1 MGCPG
6 EARGVRPVRVG
17 FRLVQAVVLAAGSRA
32 LVAGNPVLAVNA
44 LAGFVVTLGP
54 WVANR
59 AWRLQL
65 SDPIVLWLGAAVLL
79 HTAGM
84 AGWYETVWWWDHLTH
99 TLSAALLAALADTGI
114 RLLADASDRITLP
127 PAFRLV
133 LVLVL
138 TLAAGVLWEVLEF
151 LGRLLATQYGH
162 QPLLVQYGLADTVLD
177 LAFDGVGALL
187 GTVVLGWSNRG
198 PVVARTVD
206 GGATSNRKTP

>member
-1 MGCPG
+1 ML
-6 EARGVRPVRVG
+6 AVG
-17 FRLVQAVVLAAGSRA
+17 SVA
-32 LVAGNPVLAVNA
+32 LVADNAVLAINA
-44 LAGFVVTLGP
+44 LAGFVVTFVPGITR
-54 WVANR
+54 R
-59 AWRLQL
+59 AWGIRF
-65 SDPIVLWLGAAVLL
+65 SGPIVLWLGVAVLF
-79 HTAGM
+79 HTVGM
-84 AGWYETVWWWDHLTH
+84 AGWYETIWWWDHLTH

-151 LGRLLATQYGH
+151 LGRMLATRYGH

-187 GTVVLGWSNRG
+187 GTGGLGWSDRG
-198 PVVARTVD
+198 PVVSRTVD
-206 GGATSNRKTP
+206 RGAASNRKTP

>member
-1 MGCPG
+1 
-6 EARGVRPVRVG
+6 VRPVRFA
-17 FRLVQAVVLAAGSRA
+17 FRLVQAGVLATGSLA

-44 LAGFVVTLGP
+44 LAGFAVTLGP
-54 WVANR
+54 WVATR
-59 AWRLQL
+59 TWGLQFTG
-65 SDPIVLWLGAAVLL
+65 PIVLWLGAAVLF
-79 HTAGM
+79 HTVGM
-84 AGWYETVWWWDHLTH
+84 AGWYETIWWWDHLTH

-151 LGRLLATQYGH
+151 LGRLLATQLGH

-177 LAFDGVGALL
+177 LAFDGFGALL
-187 GTVVLGWSNRG
+187 GTVGLGWTNRG
-198 PVVARTVD
+198 PIVTWAVEH
-206 GGATSNRKTP
+206 GAASNRKAP